1 MTTKSKF
8 TNQFASSLARST
20 LVENNYFIGIA
31 QTDPWPSEID
41 EISPNPDL
49 PDPYLPEIGLQNL
62 IGIVRVK
69 AIQPLVPLNKVAYIK
84 SLTYNN
90 SISLPVTHNFNRI
103 FTTSDSVWLY
113 STDQLFSPIFGNSI
127 LLDKARLLVSSLGS
141 PFNIT
146 SDLNGYLYG
155 LNGSPINN
163 TLTISKFTNTA
174 RDFKTSVFPNFNDLQ
189 KIQNIGAVEGQFYIT
204 FKGSNTVP
212 INSNITPTELKP
224 LLEAL
229 PEIGI
234 GNIRCVSETGSNSPL
249 NASPIIVEFIG
260 DLSNTNQPLF
270 DTVNINLVG
279 NTPTIRVTKVRTGLS
294 NIIQDISSDYSY
306 LTCLNKDGFLIPINN
321 QTLQRSPVYSELDLR
336 DLLGLTNPSEVIK
349 LHYHVSDSYL
359 LLISNLNNVFVLDKF
374 TYTTLSNFTLPIPP
388 SDAGNLLH
396 LCVLGSK
403 LYALTTNNVHIFDL
417 VYELDNFTIFEY
429 GNSKFVGVSK
439 NKSSLNSFRP
449 IHVGWYAEILPN
461 QLPPTTFR
469 QTVLLNNVRFKPNV
483 NTAKSVFL
491 SSEIDYYETVFIS
504 NHEPQ
509 IINTDTYK
517 LLKVV
522 RSF

>member
-8 TNQFASSLARST
+8 TNQFASSLTRSA

-31 QTDPWPSEID
+31 QTDPWPNEID
-41 EISPNPDL
+41 EISANPNL
-49 PDPYLPEIGLQNL
+49 PEPYLPEIGLQNL

-84 SLTYNN
+84 SVTYNN
-90 SISLPVTHNFNRI
+90 SISLPIAHNFNRI
-103 FTTSDSVWLY
+103 FTVLDSVWLY
-113 STDQLFSPIFGNSI
+113 STDQLFSPIFGTSI

-141 PFNIT
+141 PTNIT
-146 SDLNGYLYG
+146 SDLSGYLYG
-155 LNGSPINN
+155 LNGSSINN
-163 TLTISKFTNTA
+163 TLAISKFTNTA
-174 RDFKTSVFPNFNDLQ
+174 RDFKTSTFPDFNDLQ
-189 KIQNIGAVEGQFYIT
+189 RIQNIGAVEGQFFIT

-212 INSNITPTELKP
+212 INSNITPNELQP

-229 PEIGI
+229 PEIGV
-234 GNIRCVSETGSNSPL
+234 GNISCVSEFGSNSPL
-249 NASPIIVEFIG
+249 NVSPIIVEFIG

-270 DTVNINLVG
+270 DTVNISLIG
-279 NTPTIRVTKVRTGLS
+279 NTPTIRITKIRTGLS

-321 QTLQRSPVYSELDLR
+321 QTLQRSPVYSELDLK

-349 LHYHVSDSYL
+349 LHYHVSDNYL
-359 LLISNLNNVFVLDKF
+359 LVLSNLNNVFVLDKF
-374 TYTTLSNFTLPIPP
+374 TYTTLSKFTLSIPP
-388 SDAGNLLH
+388 SDAGALLH
-396 LCVLGSK
+396 LCVLGSQ
-403 LYALTTNNVHIFDL
+403 LYVLTTNNVHIFDL

-429 GNSKFVGVSK
+429 GKSKFVGISK
-439 NKSSLNSFRP
+439 NESSLNSFQP
-449 IHVGWYAEILPN
+449 THMGWYAEILPN
-461 QLPPTTFR
+461 QLPSTTFR
-469 QTVLLNNVRFKPNV
+469 QTVLLNNIRFKSDV
-483 NTAKSVFL
+483 NTAKTNFL
-491 SSEIDYYETVFIS
+491 ASEIDYYETVFIS

-509 IINTDTYK
+509 IINADTYK